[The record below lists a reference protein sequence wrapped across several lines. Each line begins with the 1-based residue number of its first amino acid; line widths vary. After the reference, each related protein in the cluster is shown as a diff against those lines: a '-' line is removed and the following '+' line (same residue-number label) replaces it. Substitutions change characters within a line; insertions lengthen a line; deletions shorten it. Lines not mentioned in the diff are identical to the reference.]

1 VGIWGCKGDLLN
13 LAGRVMPRAE
23 TSRCRLCLVTPPQIA
38 PAALPALVGAALSG
52 GDVASLIIAVD
63 PADPNVLQHTAQAI
77 VPIAAARGVAALI
90 HNDTRIVGRAGADGV
105 HVDSGAA
112 DLGDAVAALRPKR
125 IVGAGGIR
133 SRDEAM
139 RAGEQD
145 PDYLFFGRNAA
156 TASARSAAP
165 LST

>member
-1 VGIWGCKGDLLN
+1 
-13 LAGRVMPRAE
+13 MPRAE
-23 TSRCRLCLVTPPQIA
+23 TSRCRLCLVTPLQSTPV
-38 PAALPALVGAALSG
+38 ALAALVGAALSG

-63 PADPNVLQHTAQAI
+63 PADPSVLQQAAEAI

-105 HVDSGAA
+105 HVDSSAA
-112 DLGDAVAALRPKR
+112 DLADAVAALRPKR

-139 RAGEQD
+139 RAGE
-145 PDYLFFGRNAA
+145 
-156 TASARSAAP
+156 
-165 LST
+165 